1 MTNLVHREE
10 INLYDVI
17 KKSFPDVLIKDLTE
31 NERICPVCNGFGMR
45 IEDNIYGIKGGN
57 SEVGKKHHFPYRHQ
71 ALSFC
76 RSCFNGVQRL
86 CPYCGEPYKNQGYLH
101 CDCDGQKKADDEKK
115 LKEWNEKVANAN
127 PVEEKDVNTML
138 YCEEFDKYYETTED
152 FFDDYSANYTN
163 EEIYIKPERLWV
175 TLAEEISIDAGD
187 VIEDA
192 CDGLWEEASEQCDRE
207 GLQDLLD
214 NWCKKQ
220 TGATTYYPCYKEYV
234 IIDWNQYV

>member
-1 MTNLVHREE
+1 MTNSVHREE

-17 KKSFPDVLIKDLTE
+17 KKSFPEVLIKDLTE
-31 NERICPVCNGFGMR
+31 NERICPVCNGLGMR
-45 IEDNIYGIKGGN
+45 ITDNIYGIKGDT
-57 SEVGKKHHFPYRHQ
+57 SEEGKKHHFPYKHQ

-86 CPYCGEPYKNQGYLH
+86 CPYCGKPYKNQGYLH

-115 LKEWNEKVANAN
+115 LKEWNEKVANAI
-127 PVEEKDVNTML
+127 PVEEKDIDTML
-138 YCEEFDKYYETTED
+138 YCEEFDEYYETVED
-152 FFDDYSANYTN
+152 FFDDYSANYVD
-163 EEIYIKPERLWV
+163 EEVYTRPERLWV
-175 TLAEEISIDAGD
+175 TSVEEISIDAGD
-187 VIEDA
+187 VIENA
-192 CDGLWEEASEQCDRE
+192 CSGLWEEASEQCDGE

-234 IIDWNQYV
+234 IIDWSEYV

>member
-1 MTNLVHREE
+1 M
-10 INLYDVI
+10 
-17 KKSFPDVLIKDLTE
+17 
-31 NERICPVCNGFGMR
+31 
-45 IEDNIYGIKGGN
+45 
-57 SEVGKKHHFPYRHQ
+57 
-71 ALSFC
+71 
-76 RSCFNGVQRL
+76 
-86 CPYCGEPYKNQGYLH
+86 H
-101 CDCDGQKKADDEKK
+101 CDCDGQKKADEKK
-115 LKEWNEKVANAN
+115 RIEEWNKKIANAN

-152 FFDDYSANYTN
+152 FFDDYFANYTN

-175 TLAEEISIDAGD
+175 TSAEEISIDAGD

-234 IIDWNQYV
+234 IIDWNQY